1 MKAIGTINY
10 KGILKDIVNDLER
23 LEELEKEN
31 ERLKKDLEVLEIIK
45 NKHLSVNTLI
55 VSIIGTINPLE
66 FYNEEVSSKLKL
78 TQQEFDL
85 LKEWLENDKQD

>member
-31 ERLKKDLEVLEIIK
+31 ERLKRP
-45 NKHLSVNTLI
+45 LI
-55 VSIIGTINPLE
+55 FLQN
-66 FYNEEVSSKLKL
+66 
-78 TQQEFDL
+78 
-85 LKEWLENDKQD
+85 

>member
-31 ERLKKDLEVLEIIK
+31 ERLKKAIDIFSKLIYLREH
-45 NKHLSVNTLI
+45 NKLKCLYTDECYYEL
-55 VSIIGTINPLE
+55 L
-66 FYNEEVSSKLKL
+66 NEEY
-78 TQQEFDL
+78 DL
-85 LKEWLENDKQD
+85 IIEVLENDKQD

>member
-31 ERLKKDLEVLEIIK
+31 ERLKKAIDIFAKLIYLREHNKLKCLYTDECYYELLNEEYDLIIEVLE
-45 NKHLSVNTLI
+45 
-55 VSIIGTINPLE
+55 
-66 FYNEEVSSKLKL
+66 NE
-78 TQQEFDL
+78 
-85 LKEWLENDKQD
+85 

>member
-1 MKAIGTINY
+1 MKAVGTINY

-45 NKHLSVNTLI
+45 NKRLSVNTLI
-55 VSIIGTINPLE
+55 VSILGTINPLE

>member
-1 MKAIGTINY
+1 MKEIGTINY

-45 NKHLSVNTLI
+45 NKRLSVNTLI

>member
-31 ERLKKDLEVLEIIK
+31 ERLKKAIDIFSKLIYLREH
-45 NKHLSVNTLI
+45 NKLKCLYTDECYYEL
-55 VSIIGTINPLE
+55 L
-66 FYNEEVSSKLKL
+66 NEEY
-78 TQQEFDL
+78 EL
-85 LKEWLENDKQD
+85 LKEALDDDK